1 MTHVVICGGGAIG
14 LLTALLLARRELEVT
29 IVERDEP
36 VDLDPLDGKSS
47 GWQRPGVAQA
57 IHAHLFHARI
67 SRVLE
72 AELPDVVQSMTR
84 RGIGQVSPDFGTGYD
99 DVVLLARRPV
109 FESVLRHAA
118 REDHRINWR
127 HDSAHGYVVEDNR
140 VVGLQ
145 VTGGDVNGDLV
156 IDAGGKRS
164 QTPRWLAAAGVEM
177 PTEERYPCDLH
188 YFSRH
193 YRLATGSTL
202 PGETGLAAEL
212 TPYATFL
219 VIRGDNDTY
228 AFTGAVSNK
237 DPLRGRLRDPARF
250 EALLGRLPVMAPWLS
265 VGDPITDVTVMAGLA
280 NRRRTLIRDGAPV
293 VRSLVLVGDALLY
306 TNATFGQGIALG
318 AWQAQA
324 LVQMITDLGVADP
337 HLPIAYQSWVDA
349 HVAPRFDN
357 QVRIDELMVAYLR
370 SGIHGETPPHPLMT
384 SQQYGGLAA
393 LGMSGDAVA
402 AAASA
407 RYNNLLCTGA
417 EIEADPTIAERLR
430 QAATLPPP
438 PPLVGSLQRAEF
450 ERLLSD

>member
-1 MTHVVICGGGAIG
+1 MTHAVICGGGAIG
-14 LLTALLLARRELEVT
+14 LLTALLLARRELKVT

-36 VDLDPLDGKSS
+36 VNLNPVDGNSS
-47 GWQRPGVAQA
+47 GWQRPGVAHA
-57 IHAHLFHARI
+57 VHAHVFHARI

-72 AELPDVVQSMTR
+72 AEVPEVVQMMTGH
-84 RGIGQVSPDFGTGYD
+84 GIGQVRPDFGTGYD
-99 DVVLLARRPV
+99 DVVLMARRPV
-109 FESVLRHAA
+109 FESVLRRAA

-127 HDSAHGYVVEDNR
+127 HDSAHGYLVDDNR
-140 VVGLQ
+140 VIGLQ
-145 VTGGDVNGDLV
+145 VTGGDVIGDLV

-177 PTEERYPCDLH
+177 PPEERYPCDLH

-193 YRLATGSTL
+193 YRLGTGSTF
-202 PGETGLAAEL
+202 PSEDGVAAEL

-219 VIRGDNDTY
+219 VIRGDNDTF

-237 DPLRGRLRDPARF
+237 DPLRGRLRDPDRF
-250 EALLGRLPVMAPWLS
+250 EALLGSLPVMAPWLS
-265 VGDPITDVTVMAGLA
+265 VGHPITDVTVMAGLA
-280 NRRRTLIRDGAPV
+280 NRRRTLIRDGNPV
-293 VRSLVLVGDALLY
+293 VRNLVLVGDALLY

-324 LVQMITDLGVADP
+324 LARLITDLGVADP
-337 HLPIAYQSWVDA
+337 HLQAAYQSWVGA

-357 QVRIDELMVAYLR
+357 QVRIDELMVAYLS
-370 SGIHGETPPHPLMT
+370 SGVRGEITPHPLMT

-417 EIEADPTIAERLR
+417 EIEADPAIAERLR
-430 QAATLPPP
+430 LAATLPAP

-450 ERLLSD
+450 EHLLSD